1 MRCRDIIC
9 HDVYIRVMPDLTVA
23 EAAQAAGVSERTM
36 RRWIRD
42 GRLAGCYKVGG
53 RVRIPARAIREAA
66 EPYGGSAAVG
76 DPAVL
81 DSAARGR
88 AFRPTDAE
96 IRRGRLAFERIDR
109 LRARMR
115 PPSGPDDTAVA
126 YIREWRDA
134 PPRWERSLDH
144 EDQ

>member
-1 MRCRDIIC
+1 
-9 HDVYIRVMPDLTVA
+9 MPDLTVA
-23 EAAQAAGVSERTM
+23 EAARAAGVSERTM

-53 RVRIPARAIREAA
+53 RVRIPERAIREAA

-81 DSAARGR
+81 DSATRAP
-88 AFRPTDAE
+88 AFRLRRARIDSSPGPTDAE
-96 IRRGRLAFERIDR
+96 IRRARLAFERIDR

-115 PPSGPDDTAVA
+115 PPSGADDTAVA
-126 YIREWRDA
+126 YIRQWRDA
-134 PPRWERSLDH
+134 PPRWERPVD
-144 EDQ
+144 ENQ

>member
-1 MRCRDIIC
+1 
-9 HDVYIRVMPDLTVA
+9 MPDLTVA
-23 EAAQAAGVSERTM
+23 EAARVAGVSERTM

-53 RVRIPARAIREAA
+53 RVRIPERALREAA
-66 EPYGGSAAVG
+66 EPYGEGTAT
-76 DPAVL
+76 DDDLAVL
-81 DSAARGR
+81 DSPARPR
-88 AFRPTDAE
+88 AFRLRRARMDSWPGPTDAE
-96 IRRGRLAFERIDR
+96 IRRARLAFERIDR
-109 LRARMR
+109 LLVRMR

-134 PPRWERSLDH
+134 PPRWERPFDD